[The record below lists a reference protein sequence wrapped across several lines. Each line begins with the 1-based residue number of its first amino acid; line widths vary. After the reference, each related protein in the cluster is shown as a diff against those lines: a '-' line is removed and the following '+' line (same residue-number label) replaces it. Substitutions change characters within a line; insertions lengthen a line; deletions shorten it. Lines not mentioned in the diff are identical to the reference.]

1 MNKWWTVY
9 NIDTFLDSDIEDCN
23 EYQHRDYSFNL
34 KKAIN
39 NTIQLYIDTDGGK
52 TITMSLGGPKAKE
65 VIRQLVKDGSLI
77 NKTTDELEAMGVC
90 VSPIKY
96 TYNVYKGEIYKYDG
110 SLDHFGV
117 VYDNE
122 GKEVRRTFVPV
133 TGGLEFSADSLEQ
146 AIAYLA
152 ERGKNDFSTNIQR

>member
-9 NIDTFLDSDIEDCN
+9 KIDTFLDDEESI

-65 VIRQLVKDGSLI
+65 VIRKLVKDGSI
-77 NKTTDELEAMGVC
+77 VNRTTDELEAMGVC
-90 VSPIKY
+90 VSPVKY
-96 TYNVYKGEIYKYDG
+96 TYNVYGSEIYKYDG
-110 SLDHFGV
+110 SLDHFGI

-122 GKEVRRTFVPV
+122 GNEVRHTFIPIS
-133 TGGLEFSADSLEQ
+133 GEIEFSTDSLEQ
-146 AIAYLA
+146 AVAYLV

>member
-9 NIDTFLDSDIEDCN
+9 KIDTFLDDEDSI
-23 EYQHRDYSFNL
+23 EYQHRDHSFNL
-34 KKAIN
+34 KKAVN
-39 NTIQLYIDTDGGK
+39 DTVQLYIETDGSK
-52 TITMSLGGPKAKE
+52 TIPISLGGPKAKE
-65 VIRQLVKDGSLI
+65 VIRELVKDGSLI
-77 NKTTDELEAMGVC
+77 NKTTDELEAMGVY

-96 TYNVYKGEIYKYDG
+96 TYNVYGDEIYRYDG